1 METTWKRAHAELSR
15 IAKARAAL
23 DHEEG
28 RWLLVAWRQQVHA
41 RLGFG
46 SFVEY
51 AERLLGHSPR
61 ATLERLRAG
70 SCSSASHHRAVHRG
84 RLLIEGSA
92 SRGFSFRHA
101 DGSSYG
107 EVASPPAAD
116 SRARAFRALTRLGYS
131 EREARRA
138 LDSVRTHVGADDE
151 ALLRAALCRLSDRAI
166 RVSDPRRPTW
176 VSNSSPDATPT
187 ARRCRRS
194 PNPRR
199 AGRSRGNHRSARWP
213 MNGCP
218 PRTRSAP

>member
-138 LDSVRTHVGADDE
+138 LDSVRTHVGADDGRYCVQRC
-151 ALLRAALCRLSDRAI
+151 ADCRTGRFAFPIRA
-166 RVSDPRRPTW
+166 DPRGYRI
-176 VSNSSPDATPT
+176 VVQMLRLRRVAVV
-187 ARRCRRS
+187 ARRTLVVQAEVEEIIEVLDG
-194 PNPRR
+194 P
-199 AGRSRGNHRSARWP
+199 
-213 MNGCP
+213 
-218 PRTRSAP
+218 